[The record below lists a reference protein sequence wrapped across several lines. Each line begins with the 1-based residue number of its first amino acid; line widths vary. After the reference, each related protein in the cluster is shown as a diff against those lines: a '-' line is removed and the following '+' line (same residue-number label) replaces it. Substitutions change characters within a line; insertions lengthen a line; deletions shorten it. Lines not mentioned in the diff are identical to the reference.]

1 LTVVLLLTVHS
12 DVTVTKQSTAPSQS
26 LQSFPS
32 NKMNSFALLCEA
44 AARPS
49 ALFAIDHRSVQLQQ
63 VVSNSRQLAGFSRH
77 SHTYKEPVRIVCGAM
92 SRSTE
97 TAVLLEELLRPSHG
111 GPAQM
116 QRLLNFIGWAG
127 PKEKD
132 PSAVRIGV
140 LGASQVRA
148 AATGLGAEP
157 AQRVLCSW

>member
-1 LTVVLLLTVHS
+1 LTFRTAADMIVYS
-12 DVTVTKQSTAPSQS
+12 DVTVTQQFDGARQSRIRLSYAD
-26 LQSFPS
+26 
-32 NKMNSFALLCEA
+32 KMHSSTLRCEA
-44 AARPS
+44 AARP
-49 ALFAIDHRSVQLQQ
+49 ALNDRRSPLT
-63 VVSNSRQLAGFSRH
+63 VSNSRQLVWFPRRSLAHNER
-77 SHTYKEPVRIVCGAM
+77 VRTVCGAM

-148 AATGLGAEP
+148 AATRIGAEP
-157 AQRVLCSW
+157 AHQALGTLCSW